1 MSVRRKEIGVI
12 QAEIAVSSRKVGDSG
27 VRNVYVRVF
36 EQCWYID
43 ERESNGI

>member
-12 QAEIAVSSRKVGDSG
+12 QAKSPFHLEKWAIPAFVT
-27 VRNVYVRVF
+27 YMF

>member
-27 VRNVYVRVF
+27 VVTYMF